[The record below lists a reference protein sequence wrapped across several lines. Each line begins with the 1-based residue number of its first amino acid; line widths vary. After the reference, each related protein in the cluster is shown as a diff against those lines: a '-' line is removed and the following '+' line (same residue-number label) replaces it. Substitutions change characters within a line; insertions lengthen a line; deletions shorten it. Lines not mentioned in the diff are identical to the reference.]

1 MHFLVPTLVG
11 FHRPASIMLIAPH
24 YYCPN
29 SMLRFPLLIGVWSCN
44 LLCFFYSFAPHF
56 LFFHRF
62 TSFLI
67 VLKLTWISCH
77 QAEGRYGTSDRESI
91 VKHRVIV
98 WMDPSP
104 RPRSERCFLLGS
116 RRRPAGNGCFHTFR
130 ASWTS
135 ACLVSLCHTLSMH
148 TLTLTRNVQFVAVHR
163 GRVV

>member
-1 MHFLVPTLVG
+1 
-11 FHRPASIMLIAPH
+11 MLIAPH

-29 SMLRFPLLIGVWSCN
+29 SMLRFPLLIGVRSCN
-44 LLCFFYSFAPHF
+44 LFRFFYSFAPHF

-116 RRRPAGNGCFHTFR
+116 RRRPAGNGCFHTFH

-148 TLTLTRNVQFVAVHR
+148 TVTLTRNVQFVAVHR